1 MNPWISGRSCEST
14 GTVRNDDRAKETEK
28 AEVEDDSIVLSVS
41 VEDIEWPKNL
51 QAYLPSSMT
60 LDVEVGDEDFLSD
73 VIRDRI
79 KELLDVY
86 PQGFN
91 YAVIDDDDEDDEDED
106 AEEESADYDFLDDL
120 IEAVS
125 KPTTHGRVFAV
136 LGVLADHGLI
146 PTDEE
151 TPTDGEEEDDD
162 CECDDDCD
170 NCPCNDENSTEDKE
184 DKIELDDYYL
194 HLCADFFNELV
205 NIVKQS
211 KSKDTDK

>member
-1 MNPWISGRSCEST
+1 MNPWISGRSCEGT

-28 AEVEDDSIVLSVS
+28 AEVEDDSVVLSVS
-41 VEDIEWPKNL
+41 VENIKWPEKL

-60 LDVEVGDEDFLSD
+60 LDVEVGDEDSLGD
-73 VIRDRI
+73 AICDRI
-79 KELLDVY
+79 EELLDVY
-86 PQGFN
+86 PQSF
-91 YAVIDDDDEDDEDED
+91 YYFVIDDEDDEDED
-106 AEEESADYDFLDDL
+106 ESEDEGTDGSMLDDL

-125 KPTTHGRVFAV
+125 RPTTHGRVFAV

-151 TPTDGEEEDDD
+151 TPTDEEEEDDN
-162 CECDDDCD
+162 CECDSDCD
-170 NCPCNDENSTEDKE
+170 NCPCNDENPTEGEENKVG
-184 DKIELDDYYL
+184 LDNDYL
-194 HLCADFFNELV
+194 QACADFFNELA